1 MEENYELNSY
11 IKYEVIHFY
20 KINKFFLILLLFLTA
35 CSSVPKYPQNACK
48 IFSEKYFYLKY
59 TRAASKKWGVPI
71 SSILAVINKESAF
84 KRFAKPKR
92 TKLFKIIPYRRPSS
106 SLGFSQAVNKTWE
119 LYKKENNKPRALRIS
134 FKNSSDFIGWY
145 FLKTNKINKVS
156 IKDTRNMYL
165 NYYLGWSAYKNKAYE
180 KDRKAII
187 LAKNVEKQAKI
198 YKNQLRECKSILNK
212 NYIIF

>member
-1 MEENYELNSY
+1 VL
-11 IKYEVIHFY
+11 K
-20 KINKFFLILLLFLTA
+20 KILSRNFIYFIVFIFLVS

-48 IFSEKYFYLKY
+48 IFGEKYFYLKY
-59 TRAASKKWGVPI
+59 TRAASKKWNVPI
-71 SSILAVINKESAF
+71 SSILAVINKESGF

-92 TKLFKIIPYRRPSS
+92 TKIFKIIPYRRPSS

-119 LYKKENNKPRALRIS
+119 LYKKENNKPIALRIS

-145 FLKTNKINKVS
+145 FWKTNKINKVS
-156 IKDTRNMYL
+156 LKDTRNMYL
-165 NYYLGWSAYKNKAYE
+165 NYYLGWGAYKNKAYE

-187 LAKNVEKQAKI
+187 FAKSVEKQAKI
-198 YKNQLRECKSILNK
+198 YKIQLQECKSILNK